1 MSNQALIVSN
11 PKELLTYLSA
21 SESAIKMA
29 LPKHLDSQRMLR
41 LALTCFSTNE
51 ELRKCSAKSILSS
64 LIVAS
69 QLGLEPGIAGQ
80 GYLIP
85 YKGVCTFVP
94 GWQGLV
100 GLLNNSGRATAWTGA
115 VYEGDTW
122 EFELGSHPQCKH
134 LPGLNYGNP
143 EKLTWV
149 YACGKVNG
157 SEQPVVEAWPMR
169 RIVYHRDTFNKVG
182 ERHYSFKNMEMYAR
196 KVVLLQ
202 VLKYMPR
209 SIELNNAIVAA
220 DASEMGRATTVEA
233 GIVIEAEPTDIPAE
247 LPPPAPPAPVERPL
261 RGPRL
266 APASASMAA
275 PVQNPETIRATAAE
289 LKQKSKPLPESE
301 PEPEPTFADGAPEQP
316 EPEWTLQ
323 GELRDFCTTNKFTF
337 QNFHK
342 WAVEAKWITPDMGKI
357 EDWPQIP
364 ATIATRCLRSK
375 AGLLAG
381 MKRIAEGGN
390 L

>member
-1 MSNQALIVSN
+1 MSNQTLVVNN
-11 PKELLTYLSA
+11 PKELLTYLTA
-21 SESAIKMA
+21 SKSAIEMA
-29 LPKHLDSQRMLR
+29 LPKHLNSDRMLR

-51 ELRKCSAKSILSS
+51 DLRRCSAKSLLSS

-69 QLGLEPGIAGQ
+69 QLGLEPGVAGQ

-134 LPGLNYGNP
+134 LPGENYGNP

-169 RIVYHRDTFNKVG
+169 RIVYHRDAFNKVG

-209 SIELNNAIVAA
+209 SIELNNALVAA
-220 DASEMGRATTVEA
+220 NASEMGRSTVVD
-233 GIVIEAEPTDIPAE
+233 GGVVIEEEQIDIQIE
-247 LPPPAPPAPVERPL
+247 APPAAAPTERPL

-266 APASASMAA
+266 APASTPA
-275 PVQNPETIRATAAE
+275 PPTPSE
-289 LKQKSKPLPESE
+289 PESE
-301 PEPEPTFADGAPEQP
+301 RFEESAPIGDKVPLQE
-316 EPEWTLQ
+316 EWTVQ
-323 GELRDFCTTNKFTF
+323 GELRDFCIANKFTF
-337 QNFHK
+337 ENFHK
-342 WAVEAKWITPDMGKI
+342 WAVEAKWIMPDIGKI
-357 EDWPQIP
+357 ESWEQIP
-364 ATIATRCLRSK
+364 PTVATRCLRSK

-381 MKRIAEGGN
+381 MKRIVEGGR